1 VLLDPPIGE
10 VAQVRVNGE
19 QAGVV
24 WAPPYALEV
33 RTHIRPGHNVIE
45 VAVSNT
51 TAPSLAADEASAAR
65 AAEVR
70 AAYGERF
77 RYQDIDRALDGVR
90 SGLLCVPTLE
100 LRTGA

>member
-1 VLLDPPIGE
+1 VPLRFGGSSAARYEE
-10 VAQVRVNGE
+10 VAGVRIP
-19 QAGVV
+19 QLKLRALAGR
-24 WAPPYALEV
+24 APA
-33 RTHIRPGHNVIE
+33 
-45 VAVSNT
+45 
-51 TAPSLAADEASAAR
+51 LAADEVSAAR

-70 AAYGERF
+70 AVYGERF